1 MAGTVDKTLTHGA
14 YAYKRETRVSGRWL
28 EIGNAR
34 FEIDA
39 TRLPENLKHFI
50 PHLPELLRALRGT
63 VLLDRTPLGGFTG
76 RVELSA
82 LGVQLPLPRPEPQ
95 RPANSGDEDN
105 END

>member
-1 MAGTVDKTLTHGA
+1 MAGTTDTKALSHGA

-39 TRLPENLKHFI
+39 ASVPENLKHLA
-50 PHLPELLRALRGT
+50 PHLPALLRALRAT

-76 RVELSA
+76 KVILFP
-82 LGVQLPLPRPEPQ
+82 LGMQPPQPDPEPQ
-95 RPANSGDEDN
+95 RPDSSDDN
-105 END
+105 EDV